1 MELLTKY
8 GYSLVFGVVLLEQL
22 GLPIPALPIL
32 LLAGALAARGILS
45 FPLVLIF
52 GIIAAMTGD
61 IVWYFIGRIK
71 GRGILNLLC
80 KISLS
85 PDSCVR
91 KTESSFLKY
100 GMNSLLFA
108 KFVPGLNTIAPPMAG
123 MFRSSLG
130 SFLSRDFIGAFAY
143 IAGISVIGLLFDKAV
158 FDITTVLVA
167 MGHFVLWIVLGGL
180 GLYVFWK
187 YIKLKTV
194 QRTLFKERITP
205 NELNQMMTDGE
216 DLVVVDIR
224 TNFLQGED
232 GMIPGAIRIAPDE
245 IDLHANKLSKD
256 RWIVMYCT

>member
-8 GYSLVFGVVLLEQL
+8 GYSLVFVVVLMEQL

-45 FPLVLIF
+45 FPVVLIF
-52 GIIAAMTGD
+52 GIVAAMAGD
-61 IVWYFIGRIK
+61 VVWFFIGRIK
-71 GRGILNLLC
+71 GRGILQVLC

-91 KTESSFLKY
+91 KTEASFLKY

-123 MFRSSLG
+123 MFRASIG
-130 SFLSRDFIGAFAY
+130 SFLARDFIGAFAY
-143 IAGISVIGLLFDKAV
+143 IASIAVTGLLFDKAI
-158 FDITTVLVA
+158 FDVTKLLEA
-167 MGHFVLWIVLGGL
+167 LGQMVLWIVLGGL
-180 GLYVFWK
+180 ALYVLWR
-187 YIKLKTV
+187 YIRLKMI

-205 NELNQMMTDGE
+205 AELNRMMTLGE
-216 DLVVVDIR
+216 ELVVVDIR
-224 TNFLQGED
+224 SNFVHGED
-232 GMIPGAIRIAPDE
+232 GIIPGAIRIAPDE
-245 IDLHANKLSKD
+245 IDVHTAKLPKD